1 MNYYMRMITRILALF
16 SVVVITPAAALNP
29 DLQNPYIMWPLGMI
43 IIIEIVVNALYDKEE
58 QEF

>member
-1 MNYYMRMITRILALF
+1 MTYYMRMITRILALF
-16 SVVVITPAAALNP
+16 SVVIITPTAALNP
-29 DLQNPYIMWPLGMI
+29 NLHNPYIMWPLGMI